1 MEKYIAIHIATHFMF
16 DMFYG
21 VTVWSAKPMTQSDSL
36 ETSTVESG
44 VFFYHYTKVCVLSLL
59 CDVTLVD

>member
-44 VFFYHYTKVCVLSLL
+44 VFFTITPKFACSVYF
-59 CDVTLVD
+59 VTSR

>member
-44 VFFYHYTKVCVLSLL
+44 FFLPLHQSLRAQS
-59 CDVTLVD
+59 TL